1 MARSKSSYLN
11 ELSTADLKQLLEA
24 RQRID
29 VLEKERARLQSE
41 LTAVEDELKRLVA
54 GVEKPARSG
63 AGKKAAKKT
72 VRRKV
77 TKKKVTKKK
86 VTKKKVTKKK
96 VTKKK
101 VAKKKA
107 ASKKVA
113 TGKAP
118 AKKVVTRKKATGKKT
133 AMKAAGKKATSTRR
147 AGGNQPKLED
157 IVVEIIRKAGKP
169 VSYTDIMAA
178 ITAGKLFTS
187 KSKNFDNVL
196 RRTLSTSKKVKRAGR
211 GIYDLA

>member
-77 TKKKVTKKK
+77 TKKKITKKK
-86 VTKKKVTKKK
+86 VA
-96 VTKKK
+96 KKK

-107 ASKKVA
+107 ASKKVLA
-113 TGKAP
+113 GKAP

>member
-77 TKKKVTKKK
+77 TKKKITKKK
-86 VTKKKVTKKK
+86 VA
-96 VTKKK
+96 KKK

-107 ASKKVA
+107 ASKKVVA
-113 TGKAP
+113 GKAP

-133 AMKAAGKKATSTRR
+133 AKKAGGKTATSTRR
-147 AGGNQPKLED
+147 AAGNQPKLED

>member
-77 TKKKVTKKK
+77 TKKKITKKK
-86 VTKKKVTKKK
+86 VA
-96 VTKKK
+96 KKK

-113 TGKAP
+113 AGKAP

>member
-77 TKKKVTKKK
+77 TKKKI
-86 VTKKKVTKKK
+86 
-96 VTKKK
+96 TKKK

-113 TGKAP
+113 AGKAP

-133 AMKAAGKKATSTRR
+133 AKKAGGKTATSTRR
-147 AGGNQPKLED
+147 AAGNQPKLED